1 MHTLLYLCRHLRLL
15 VTTSYTYVVL
25 TSAFWIQR
33 MRENNMAQEHIRTP
47 IVCVLGHVD
56 HGKTSLLDRI
66 RGSRVVAGEAG
77 AITQHIGATL
87 IPIESIRKM
96 SGDLGKL
103 NTTVPGLLFI
113 DTPGHHAFTTLRARG
128 GALADIAILVVD
140 VNEGFKQQTVEALQ
154 ILRNCKTPF
163 VIAATKIDRIPGW
176 RPTENASFLKSYKN
190 QSERVQTECEN
201 RVYELVGKLSDM
213 GFNSE
218 RFDRVSDFQRNLVI
232 VPVSSMTGEG
242 IGDLLMVMI
251 GLAQRFLTEGLKT
264 TVEGPGIGTV
274 LEVKEEKGLGTTLDV
289 ILYDGIINVGDEV
302 AVAGAEGAFSTKV
315 RALLQPRP
323 MKEILIEDR
332 FQRVKSVTAAAGVKI
347 TAPNLESIVAGS
359 PIRVIRGDRDAMIAR
374 IEEEMQEINVK
385 LSEVGITVRADTIG
399 ALEALSK
406 ELEEKHIPI
415 MRAEVGP
422 VSRHDLIEI
431 SVMKEDLYKAVLC
444 FNVPLLPDADA
455 MIRNEEVDVR
465 IFSNRVIYKLIDDYT
480 DWREAEI
487 RAREAKQFETVVLPA
502 KFSIL
507 PGCVFR
513 QSGPAVVGVRVLGGT
528 LRPRVGVMT
537 RDGKI
542 VGEIKQIKLNKENI
556 QEATEGL
563 EVAVSID
570 GVTIG
575 RQIDVGDTLYAA
587 VPEKHVKVLE
597 TEMLSHLNAGTQEA
611 LEEYANIHRKTQ
623 PFWGK

>member
-1 MHTLLYLCRHLRLL
+1 MAEHL
-15 VTTSYTYVVL
+15 
-25 TSAFWIQR
+25 
-33 MRENNMAQEHIRTP
+33 RTP

-66 RGSRVVAGEAG
+66 RGSKVTAGEAG

-87 IPIESIRKM
+87 IPLDSIVKLN
-96 SGDLGKL
+96 GDLGKIKT
-103 NTTVPGLLFI
+103 NVPGLLFI

-140 VNEGFKQQTVEALQ
+140 VNEGFKQQTIEALQ

-163 VIAATKIDRIPGW
+163 VIAATKLDKIPGW
-176 RPTENASFLKSYKN
+176 RQTPNASFMKTFKN
-190 QSERVQTECEN
+190 QSERVQMDCETK
-201 RVYELVGKLSDM
+201 VYELVGKLAEM

-264 TVEGPGIGTV
+264 TVEGPGVGTV

-289 ILYDGIINVGDEV
+289 ILYDGIINIGDEIGI
-302 AVAGAEGAFSTKV
+302 ATADGAMSTKV

-323 MKEILIEDR
+323 NQEILIEDK
-332 FQRVKSVTAAAGVKI
+332 FQRVKSVVAAAGVKI
-347 TAPNLESIVAGS
+347 TAPNLAGVVAGS
-359 PIRVIRGDRDAMIAR
+359 PIRVIRGNKDEVLAK
-374 IEEEMQEINVK
+374 IEDEMQEINVK
-385 LSEVGITVRADTIG
+385 FSEVGISVRADTIG

-406 ELEEKHIPI
+406 ELEEKGIPI
-415 MRAEVGP
+415 MRADVGP
-422 VSRHDLIEI
+422 LSRRDLIEI
-431 SVMKEDLYKAVLC
+431 GVMKEDNFKTALL
-444 FNVPLLPDADA
+444 FNVPMLPDAEA
-455 MIRNEEVDVR
+455 MVNEGESDVK
-465 IFSNRVIYKLIDDYT
+465 IFSNRVIYKLIDDYIE
-480 DWREAEI
+480 WRDELE
-487 RAREAKQFETVVLPA
+487 RAKEAKRFETVVLPA
-502 KFSIL
+502 KITLL
-507 PGCVFR
+507 PDCVFR

-528 LRPRVGVMT
+528 LRPRVDVMT
-537 RDGKI
+537 REGKM
-542 VGEIKQIKLNKENI
+542 VGEVKQIKLNKENVS
-556 QEATEGL
+556 EAKEGA

-575 RQIDVGDTLYAA
+575 RQIDVGDVLYVA
-587 VPEKHVKVLE
+587 VPERHVKVLE
-597 TEMLSHLNAGTQEA
+597 TEMLKSLNAGTVEA
-611 LEEYANIHRKTQ
+611 LEEYVALHRKTQ

>member
-1 MHTLLYLCRHLRLL
+1 MAEHL
-15 VTTSYTYVVL
+15 
-25 TSAFWIQR
+25 
-33 MRENNMAQEHIRTP
+33 RTP

-66 RGSRVVAGEAG
+66 RGSKVVAGEAG

-87 IPIESIRKM
+87 IPLDSIVKLN
-96 SGDLGKL
+96 SNLGKI

-140 VNEGFKQQTVEALQ
+140 VTEGFKQQTVEALQ

-163 VIAATKIDRIPGW
+163 VIAATKLDKIPGW
-176 RPTENASFLKSYKN
+176 RPQQNASFTKTYASQNDAVKN
-190 QSERVQTECEN
+190 TVETKI
-201 RVYELVGKLSDM
+201 YELVGKLSEL

-242 IGDLLMVMI
+242 IGDLLMIMI
-251 GLAQRFLTEGLKT
+251 GLAQKFLTENLKT
-264 TVEGPGIGTV
+264 TVEGPGVGTV

-289 ILYDGIINVGDEV
+289 IIYDGIISVGDEIGIS
-302 AVAGAEGAFSTKV
+302 AENGAISTKV

-323 MKEILIEDR
+323 MKEILVEDR

-347 TAPNLESIVAGS
+347 SAPNLEGVLAGS
-359 PIRVIRGDRDAMIAR
+359 PIRVIRGNRDEVLDKINS
-374 IEEEMQEINVK
+374 EMQEINVK
-385 LSEVGITVRADTIG
+385 LSENGVTVRADTIG

-406 ELEEKHIPI
+406 ELEEKKIPI

-422 VSRHDLIEI
+422 LSRRDLIEI
-431 SVMKEDLYKAVLC
+431 GIMKDEEFRSVLL
-444 FNVPLLPDADA
+444 FNVPLLPDAA
-455 MIRNEEVDVR
+455 EMIESHESDVKV
-465 IFSNRVIYKLIDDYT
+465 FENRVIYKLIDDYIE
-480 DWREAEI
+480 WREDLI
-487 RAREAKQFETVVLPA
+487 KMREAKQYDAVTLPA
-502 KFSIL
+502 KFTIL

-513 QSGPAVVGVRVLGGT
+513 MSGPAVVGVRVLGGT
-528 LRPRVGVMT
+528 LRPKVDVATREGRV
-537 RDGKI
+537 

-556 QEATEGL
+556 NEAKEGM
-563 EVAVSID
+563 EVAVSIE
-570 GVTIG
+570 GVTVG
-575 RQIDVGDTLYAA
+575 RQINVEDVLYVA
-587 VPEKHVKVLE
+587 VPERHVKILE
-597 TEMLSHLNAGTQEA
+597 TEMLKSLNAGTVEA
-611 LEEYANIHRKTQ
+611 LDEYTAIHRKTQ

>member
-1 MHTLLYLCRHLRLL
+1 MP
-15 VTTSYTYVVL
+15 
-25 TSAFWIQR
+25 
-33 MRENNMAQEHIRTP
+33 ENLRTP

-66 RGSRVVAGEAG
+66 RGSKVVAGEAG

-87 IPIESIRKM
+87 IPLESIVKLN
-96 SGDLGKL
+96 SNLGKI

-140 VNEGFKQQTVEALQ
+140 VNEGFKQQTIEALQ

-163 VIAATKIDRIPGW
+163 VIAATKLDKIPGW
-176 RPTENASFLKSYKN
+176 NATANASFVKSYAN
-190 QSERVQTECEN
+190 QSDSVKNTVETKI
-201 RVYELVGKLSDM
+201 YELVGKLSEL

-251 GLAQRFLTEGLKT
+251 GLAQKFLTENLKT
-264 TVEGPGIGTV
+264 TVEGPGVGTV

-289 ILYDGIINVGDEV
+289 IIYDGIISVGDEIGISAENG
-302 AVAGAEGAFSTKV
+302 AVSTKV

-323 MKEILIEDR
+323 MKEILVEDR

-347 TAPNLESIVAGS
+347 SAPNLDGVLAGS
-359 PIRVIRGDRDAMIAR
+359 PIRVIRGNK
-374 IEEEMQEINVK
+374 EEVLDKINSEMQEINVK
-385 LSEVGITVRADTIG
+385 LSETGVTVRADTIG

-406 ELEEKHIPI
+406 ELEEKNIPI

-422 VSRHDLIEI
+422 LSRRDLIEI
-431 SVMKEDLYKAVLC
+431 DIMKDEEHRSVLL
-444 FNVPLLPDADA
+444 FNVPLLPDAA
-455 MIRNEEVDVR
+455 EMIDSHESNVKVFE
-465 IFSNRVIYKLIDDYT
+465 NRVIYKLIDDYIE
-480 DWREAEI
+480 WRDELI
-487 RAREAKQFETVVLPA
+487 RLREAKQYDSVTLPA
-502 KFSIL
+502 KFTIL

-513 QSGPAVVGVRVLGGT
+513 MSGPAVVGVRVLGGT
-528 LRPRVGVMT
+528 LRPKVDVATREGRV
-537 RDGKI
+537 
-542 VGEIKQIKLNKENI
+542 VGEIKQIKLNKENVA
-556 QEATEGL
+556 EAKEGA
-563 EVAVSID
+563 EVAVSIE

-575 RQIDVGDTLYAA
+575 RQIDVDDVLYVAI
-587 VPEKHVKVLE
+587 PERHVKILE
-597 TEMLSHLNAGTQEA
+597 TEMLKSLNAGTVEA
-611 LEEYANIHRKTQ
+611 LDEYTAIHRKTQ

>member
-1 MHTLLYLCRHLRLL
+1 
-15 VTTSYTYVVL
+15 
-25 TSAFWIQR
+25 
-33 MRENNMAQEHIRTP
+33 MAAEHIRTP
-47 IVCVLGHVD
+47 IVCVLGHVN

-77 AITQHIGATL
+77 AITQHIGATM
-87 IPIESIRKM
+87 IPIDSIQKM
-96 SGDLGKL
+96 SGDLGKMK
-103 NTTVPGLLFI
+103 TTVPGLLFI

-128 GALADIAILVVD
+128 GTLADIAILVVD
-140 VNEGFKQQTVEALQ
+140 VNEGFKQQTIEALQ

-176 RPTENASFLKSYKN
+176 RPMENASFLKSYKN
-190 QSERVQTECEN
+190 QNERVQTECEN

-264 TVEGPGIGTV
+264 TVEGPGVGTV
-274 LEVKEEKGLGTTLDV
+274 LEVKEEKGLGTILDV
-289 ILYDGIINVGDEV
+289 ILYDGIISVGDEI
-302 AVAGAEGAFSTKV
+302 AIAGAEGPIATKV

-347 TAPNLESIVAGS
+347 TAPNLESIIAGS
-359 PIRVIRGDRDAMIAR
+359 PVRVIRGDHDAMLAR

-406 ELEEKHIPI
+406 ELEEKNIPI

-422 VSRHDLIEI
+422 ISRRDLIEI
-431 SVMKEDLYKAVLC
+431 SVMKEELYKTVLC

-455 MIRNEEVDVR
+455 MIRDEEVDVK
-465 IFSNRVIYKLIDDYT
+465 IFSNRVIYKLIDDYI
-480 DWREAEI
+480 DWRDERT

-507 PGCVFR
+507 PDCVFR
-513 QSGPAVVGVRVLGGT
+513 QSGPAVVGVRVLGGI
-528 LRPRVGVMT
+528 LRPHVDVAT
-537 RDGKI
+537 REGKV

-556 QEATEGL
+556 QEAKEGV
-563 EVAVSID
+563 EVTVSID

-575 RQIDVGDTLYAA
+575 RQIDVDETLYVA
-587 VPEKHVKVLE
+587 VPEWHVKVLE

-611 LEEYANIHRKTQ
+611 LEEYTNIFRKTQ

>member
-1 MHTLLYLCRHLRLL
+1 MPEHL
-15 VTTSYTYVVL
+15 
-25 TSAFWIQR
+25 
-33 MRENNMAQEHIRTP
+33 RTP

-66 RGSRVVAGEAG
+66 RGSKVVAGEAG

-87 IPIESIRKM
+87 IPLESIIKLN
-96 SGDLGKL
+96 SNLGKI

-140 VNEGFKQQTVEALQ
+140 INEGFKQQTIEALQ

-163 VIAATKIDRIPGW
+163 VIAATKLDRIPGW
-176 RPTENASFLKSYKN
+176 NPTANASFIKSYAN
-190 QSERVQTECEN
+190 QSDAVKGTVETKM
-201 RVYELVGKLSDM
+201 YELVGKLSEL

-251 GLAQRFLTEGLKT
+251 GLAQKFLTENLKT

-289 ILYDGIINVGDEV
+289 ILYDGIISVGDEIGISSENG
-302 AVAGAEGAFSTKV
+302 AVSTKV

-323 MKEILIEDR
+323 MKEILVEDR
-332 FQRVKSVTAAAGVKI
+332 FQRVKSVAAAAGVKI
-347 TAPNLESIVAGS
+347 SAPNLDGVLAGS
-359 PIRVIRGDRDAMIAR
+359 PVRVIRGNRDEVLAAINS
-374 IEEEMQEINVK
+374 EMQEINVK
-385 LSEVGITVRADTIG
+385 LSETGVTVRADTIG
-399 ALEALSK
+399 ALEAFSK
-406 ELEEKHIPI
+406 ELEEKNIPI

-422 VSRHDLIEI
+422 LSRRDLIEI
-431 SVMKEDLYKAVLC
+431 DIMKEEEHRAVLL
-444 FNVPLLPDADA
+444 FNVPLLPDAA
-455 MIRNEEVDVR
+455 EMIDSHESGVKVFE
-465 IFSNRVIYKLIDDYT
+465 NRVIYKLIDDYLE
-480 DWREAEI
+480 WRDELI
-487 RAREAKQFETVVLPA
+487 RLREAKQYDSVTLPA
-502 KFSIL
+502 KFTLL

-513 QSGPAVVGVRVLGGT
+513 MSGPAVVGVRVLGGT
-528 LRPRVGVMT
+528 LRPKVDVAT
-537 RDGKI
+537 RDGRV

-556 QEATEGL
+556 NEAKEGQ
-563 EVAVSID
+563 EVAVSIE

-575 RQIDVGDTLYAA
+575 RQIDVGDVLYVA
-587 VPEKHVKVLE
+587 VPERHVKILE
-597 TEMLSHLNAGTQEA
+597 TEMIKSLNAGTVEA
-611 LEEYANIHRKTQ
+611 LEEYTGIHRKTQ

>member
-1 MHTLLYLCRHLRLL
+1 
-15 VTTSYTYVVL
+15 
-25 TSAFWIQR
+25 
-33 MRENNMAQEHIRTP
+33 MASEHIRTP

-77 AITQHIGATL
+77 AITQHIGATM
-87 IPIESIRKM
+87 IPIDSIREM
-96 SGDLGKL
+96 SGELGKMKIS
-103 NTTVPGLLFI
+103 VPGLLFI

-163 VIAATKIDRIPGW
+163 VIAATKLDRIPGW
-176 RPTENASFLKSYKN
+176 RLTGNASFLKAYKN
-190 QSERVQTECEN
+190 QTERVQTECEN
-201 RVYELVGKLSDM
+201 RIYNLVGKLSDM

-251 GLAQRFLTEGLKT
+251 GLAQRFLAEDLKT
-264 TVEGPGIGTV
+264 TVEGPGVGTV
-274 LEVKEEKGLGTTLDV
+274 LEVKEEKGQGTTLDV
-289 ILYDGIINVGDEV
+289 ILYNGIINVGDEIGL
-302 AVAGAEGAFSTKV
+302 AGAEGAIETKV

-323 MKEILIEDR
+323 MKEILVEDR

-347 TAPNLESIVAGS
+347 TAPNLVNIVAGS
-359 PIRVIRGDRDAMIAR
+359 PIRVIRDNHDEVLAT
-374 IEEEMQEINVK
+374 IEAEMQEINVK

-406 ELEEKHIPI
+406 ELEEKNIPI

-422 VSRHDLIEI
+422 VSRRDLIEI
-431 SVMKEDLYKAVLC
+431 SVMKEELHKTMLC
-444 FNVPLLPDADA
+444 FNVPLLADAEA
-455 MIRNEEVDVR
+455 MIRDEEIDVK
-465 IFSNRVIYKLIDDYT
+465 IFSNRVIYKLIDDYLE
-480 DWREAEI
+480 WREERN
-487 RAREAKQFETVVLPA
+487 RAREAKQFEKVMLPA

-507 PGCVFR
+507 PDCVFR
-513 QSGPAVVGVRVLGGT
+513 QSGPAVVGVRILGGI
-528 LRPRVGVMT
+528 LRPHAGVAT
-537 RDGKI
+537 RDGKV
-542 VGEIKQIKLNKENI
+542 VGEIKQIKLNKETI
-556 QEATEGL
+556 QEAKEGA
-563 EVAVSID
+563 EVTVSIE

-575 RQIDVGDTLYAA
+575 RQIDVGDPLYVA
-587 VPEKHVKVLE
+587 VPERHVKVLE
-597 TEMLSHLNAGTQEA
+597 TEMLNHLNAGTREA
-611 LEEYANIHRKTQ
+611 LEEYTNIFRKTQ

>member
-1 MHTLLYLCRHLRLL
+1 MSSNL
-15 VTTSYTYVVL
+15 
-25 TSAFWIQR
+25 
-33 MRENNMAQEHIRTP
+33 RTP

-66 RGSRVVAGEAG
+66 RGSKVVAGEAG

-87 IPIESIRKM
+87 IPLDSIAKIN
-96 SGDLGKL
+96 GDLGKIK
-103 NTTVPGLLFI
+103 TDVPGLLFI

-140 VNEGFKQQTVEALQ
+140 INEGFKQQTIEALQ

-163 VIAATKIDRIPGW
+163 VIAATKIDKIQGW
-176 RPTENASFLKSYKN
+176 RPTPNASFSKTYAN
-190 QSERVQTECEN
+190 QMDRVKTDCEN
-201 RVYELVGKLSDM
+201 KVYELVGKLSEL

-251 GLAQRFLTEGLKT
+251 GLAQRFLSEGLKT
-264 TVEGPGIGTV
+264 HADGAGEGTV
-274 LEVKEEKGLGTTLDV
+274 LEVKEEKGLGMTLDV
-289 ILYDGIINVGDEV
+289 ILYDGIINVGDEIGISTSDG
-302 AVAGAEGAFSTKV
+302 AVTTKV

-323 MKEILIEDR
+323 MKEILVEDR

-347 TAPNLESIVAGS
+347 TAQNLDHVISGS
-359 PIRVIRGDRDAMIAR
+359 PIKVIRGNRDEVLDKINS
-374 IEEEMQEINVK
+374 EMQEINVK

-406 ELEEKHIPI
+406 ELEEKQIPI

-422 VSRHDLIEI
+422 LSRRDLIEI
-431 SVMKEDLYKAVLC
+431 NVMKEQLFKTALM
-444 FNVPLLPDADA
+444 FNVPLLPDAEE
-455 MIRNEEVDVR
+455 MILNKEADVK
-465 IFSNRVIYKLIDDYT
+465 IFSNRVIYKLIDDYIE
-480 DWREAEI
+480 WRDEVNREK
-487 RAREAKQFETVVLPA
+487 EAKQFEKVVLPA
-502 KFSIL
+502 KFAIL
-507 PGCVFR
+507 PDCVFR
-513 QSGPAVVGVRVLGGT
+513 ASGPAIVGVRVLGGI
-528 LRPRVGVMT
+528 LRPKVDIVT
-537 RDGKI
+537 REGRI
-542 VGEIKQIKLNKENI
+542 VGEIKQIKLNKESIN
-556 QEATEGL
+556 EAKEGQ

-570 GVTIG
+570 GVIVGRHIQVGETIY
-575 RQIDVGDTLYAA
+575 VA

-597 TEMLSHLNAGTQEA
+597 TEMLGALNTSSRES
-611 LEEYANIHRKTQ
+611 LDEYTAIFRRTQ